1 MSPGSKQTQVQLQ
14 KLSPQQ
20 ILQANIMQLTNVLLE
35 QRIIKELEENP
46 TLEIVDPESE
56 ESEDESSEDE
66 AKEESDDSDFDWD
79 ELDSD
84 SDRFEL
90 NKSSSESTDFL
101 FTNHSPPKT
110 LSDRIKDQLIDI
122 NISEEHMNIAHEII
136 GNIDDDGYFK
146 IEPILIADRLGV
158 SELDICNVLEIIKS
172 LEPRGI
178 ASKDLQECISLQIN
192 PDNFPLAFRV
202 VSNCFDDFIAKRY
215 ERICD
220 ALNCSMEEL
229 KGALDTIKKINP
241 KPGDGLPAGENEF
254 IIPDI
259 IIEKRDD
266 DWMIHMNDQSMYE
279 LRVSDEYSKMLDK
292 DKLDRT
298 ARRFIKD
305 KTQSANWFIEAINQ
319 RKRSM
324 LEIMN
329 VIVKKQEVMFKEEKL
344 ELAPMILKDIAV
356 ELDIDIS
363 TVSRATNGKYVQLP
377 WGIFEI
383 KNFFSE
389 SIMTKSG
396 KEVSNTVVKNRI
408 KEIIK
413 NEDKSK
419 PYDDQSI
426 VDLLSD
432 EDYVVARRTIS
443 KYRSL
448 LRIPKSKL
456 RREIADE

>member
-1 MSPGSKQTQVQLQ
+1 MGSGSKQTQVQLQ

-46 TLEIVDPESE
+46 TLEIIDPETEENEDIDSE
-56 ESEDESSEDE
+56 T
-66 AKEESDDSDFDWD
+66 KEEEEDSEFDWD

-90 NKSSSESTDFL
+90 NKSSTESTDFL
-101 FTNHSPPKT
+101 FTNHSIPKT
-110 LSDRIKDQLIDI
+110 FSDRIKDQLIDI

-158 SELDICNVLEIIKS
+158 SESDVRNVLEIIKS
-172 LEPRGI
+172 LEPKGI
-178 ASKDLQECISLQIN
+178 ASKDLQECISLQID
-192 PDNFPLAFRV
+192 PDDFPLAFSV
-202 VSNCFDDFIAKRY
+202 VRDCFDDFIGKRY

-220 ALNCSMEEL
+220 ALDCSMEDL
-229 KGALDTIKKINP
+229 KSAVDTIKKINP

-254 IIPDI
+254 IVPDI
-259 IIEKRDD
+259 IVDKRDD
-266 DWMIHMNDQSMYE
+266 DWVIHMNDQSMYE
-279 LRVSDEYSKMLDK
+279 LRVSDEYSKMLD
-292 DKLDRT
+292 DVKLDKT
-298 ARRFIKD
+298 AQRFIKD
-305 KTQSANWFIEAINQ
+305 KTQSANWFIEAVNQ
-319 RKRSM
+319 RKRTM

-329 VIVKKQEVMFKEEKL
+329 VIVKKQKVMFKEEKL
-344 ELAPMILKDIAV
+344 ELAPMVLKDIAS
-356 ELDIDIS
+356 ELKIDIS

-383 KNFFSE
+383 KDFFSE
-389 SIMTKSG
+389 SIMTKTG

-408 KEIIK
+408 KEIISS
-413 NEDKSK
+413 EDKSK

-426 VDLLSD
+426 VDMLSD
-432 EDYVVARRTIS
+432 ESYIVARRTVS
-443 KYRSL
+443 KYRNL
-448 LRIPKSKL
+448 MGIPKSKL